1 MNQLVSSRLHFVFN
15 SALVEHSQKCING
28 VQFSQM
34 GLDRGLPADL
44 EGCSRAKDFDT
55 KGVHIEKTRTL
66 GSVNDGGPE

>member
-15 SALVEHSQKCING
+15 SALVEHSQKCINWA
-28 VQFSQM
+28 QM